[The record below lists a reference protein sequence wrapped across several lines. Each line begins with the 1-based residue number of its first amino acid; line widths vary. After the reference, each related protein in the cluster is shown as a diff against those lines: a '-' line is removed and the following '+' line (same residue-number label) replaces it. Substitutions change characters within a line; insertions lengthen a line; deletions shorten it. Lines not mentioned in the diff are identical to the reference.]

1 MFNLRLMPLLNERR
15 RFMNNNV
22 LISVKTTQ
30 YVDGEPETVEL
41 ITEGQ
46 YRRDGNEYF
55 AEYDETEI
63 SGMKGTRTILK
74 IEDDALSIIRNG
86 TITSNLVFRKGI
98 KHTSIYNTPFGS
110 LEVVVNPSKLLI
122 DANDDG
128 CSVQLEYK
136 MQAAGFD
143 TIKNS
148 LELNV
153 KAMN

>member
-1 MFNLRLMPLLNERR
+1 MRYKSLINERR
-15 RFMNNNV
+15 ILMNNKV

-30 YVDGEPETVEL
+30 YVDGQPETVEL

-46 YRRDGNEYF
+46 YRKDGDEYF

-63 SGMKGTRTILK
+63 SGMEGTKTTLK
-74 IEDDALSIIRNG
+74 IEDNTFSIIRQG
-86 TITSNLVFRKGI
+86 TTTSNLVFKKGI

-110 LEVVVNPSKLLI
+110 LEVIVNPSKLSI
-122 DANDDG
+122 DANEDG
-128 CSVQLEYK
+128 CNVQLEYK
-136 MQAAGFD
+136 MEAAGFD

-153 KAMN
+153 KSLN

>member
-1 MFNLRLMPLLNERR
+1 
-15 RFMNNNV
+15 MNNKV

-30 YVDGEPETVEL
+30 YVDGQPETVEL

-46 YRRDGNEYF
+46 YRKDGDEYF

-63 SGMKGTRTILK
+63 SGMEGTKTTLK
-74 IEDDALSIIRNG
+74 IEDDTFSIIRQG
-86 TITSNLVFRKGI
+86 TTTSNLVFRRGV

-110 LEVVVNPSKLLI
+110 LEVAVNPSKLSI
-122 DANDDG
+122 DADEKG

-136 MQAAGFD
+136 MEAAGFD
-143 TIKNS
+143 SIKNS

-153 KAMN
+153 KSLN